1 MKLLVISINDEKIL
15 CSKIFFTIF
24 SKMTLI
30 EAIVIKVSKF
40 SKTENIEKTLSSL
53 WVFQDCTC
61 FYELA
66 AMWAAATLYSP
77 QMHDEH
83 FDFAKC

>member
-15 CSKIFFTIF
+15 YSKIFFTIF

-40 SKTENIEKTLSSL
+40 NFLSHRRL
-53 WVFQDCTC
+53 KI
-61 FYELA
+61 LKK
-66 AMWAAATLYSP
+66 L
-77 QMHDEH
+77 
-83 FDFAKC
+83 